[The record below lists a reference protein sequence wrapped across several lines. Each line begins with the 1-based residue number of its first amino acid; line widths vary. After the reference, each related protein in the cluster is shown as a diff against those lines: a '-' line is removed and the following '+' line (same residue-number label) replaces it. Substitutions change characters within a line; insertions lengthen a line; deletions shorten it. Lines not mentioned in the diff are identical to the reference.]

1 MKGRVK
7 SFFAAVGYLFLCA
20 LLQGIVSII
29 IIIPIVLSSAPINNF
44 SPDNIT
50 NLIAPFMNYILM
62 ASSIVTML
70 TLWIIFRCRKL
81 NFKEE
86 ILLKKT
92 KNCNIIGAIILG
104 FFAWI
109 FNSSWVGFLQTLDQF
124 KEAFNVMDK
133 MLSGVGS
140 GNIFVAI
147 LVVGIIAPI
156 AEEFIF
162 RGVIY
167 RALKKNMSIVSTII
181 IQAILFG
188 IFHGNLIQGMYTIPL
203 ALVLGY
209 VTYRTNSLLPAI
221 MIHIVNNTAATVMP
235 MFLTGVNITMPLVII
250 LFILGLLG
258 VILPLRFIIK
268 KNPKKIDSYK
278 DINTSVE

>member
-70 TLWIIFRCRKL
+70 TLWIIFKCRKL

-92 KNCNIIGAIILG
+92 KSCNIIGAIILG

-124 KEAFNVMDK
+124 KEAFNVMDQ

-235 MFLTGVNITMPLVII
+235 MFLTGVDITMPLVII

-268 KNPKKIDSYK
+268 KNPKKIDSYTN
-278 DINTSVE
+278 INTSVE

>member
-7 SFFAAVGYLFLCA
+7 SFFAAVGYSFLCA

-70 TLWIIFRCRKL
+70 TLWIIFKCRKL
-81 NFKEE
+81 NLKEE

-92 KNCNIIGAIILG
+92 KSCNIIGAIILG

-124 KEAFNVMDK
+124 KEAFNVMDQ

-235 MFLTGVNITMPLVII
+235 MFLTGVDITMPLVII

-268 KNPKKIDSYK
+268 KNPKKIDSYTN
-278 DINTSVE
+278 INTSVE

>member
-70 TLWIIFRCRKL
+70 TLWIIFKCRKL
-81 NFKEE
+81 NLKEE

-92 KNCNIIGAIILG
+92 KSCNIIGAIILG

-124 KEAFNVMDK
+124 KEAFNVMDQ

-235 MFLTGVNITMPLVII
+235 MFLTGVDITMPLVII

-268 KNPKKIDSYK
+268 KNPKKIDSYTN
-278 DINTSVE
+278 INTSVE

>member
-7 SFFAAVGYLFLCA
+7 SFFAAVGYSFLCA

-70 TLWIIFRCRKL
+70 TLWIIFKCRKL
-81 NFKEE
+81 NLKEE

-92 KNCNIIGAIILG
+92 KSCNIIGAIILG

-124 KEAFNVMDK
+124 KEAFNVMDQ

-235 MFLTGVNITMPLVII
+235 MFLTGVDITMPLVII
-250 LFILGLLG
+250 LLILGLLG

-268 KNPKKIDSYK
+268 KNPKKIDSYTN
-278 DINTSVE
+278 INTSVE